1 MPVLPLIKRT
11 GRWFSHRLIY
21 EKMDN
26 PLGYI
31 LMISLALFVAYT
43 VSIFGKM
50 SVILPILF
58 IAVPAAAACLV
69 YMDFGIAVSIITAYL
84 IGLAAKIAENVP
96 FGIALDALLFLM
108 FVGLMIRQ
116 IKERDFEFAK
126 NKISYFIIGW
136 VIYNILAFFNPWAQS
151 QLAWVFTVRSM
162 AVLALMFFIAAY
174 AFKDLRTILNI
185 LKLIIFMTFISA
197 LYGLKQEFVGFASW
211 EMEWLSADE
220 KRMQLI
226 YQWSRIRV
234 FGFFSDPT
242 NYGMLLSY
250 MATFCIV
257 LMTGPFK
264 IWKKILLG
272 IAVICMIASMGYA
285 GSRTPFVLFPFGL
298 FIFVLLKMNK
308 KIMIFT
314 GMFTLLSIAVI
325 MKGGHSNAV
334 LFRISS
340 AFNLS
345 ASADTMDVR
354 FESQKLIQPYIHRH
368 PIGMGLGSTGVW
380 GARFSPH
387 SFLSDF
393 QHDSGFVRIA
403 VELGWIALIIYCL
416 MLYTILRT
424 CIYYYFRVKNPVI
437 KVIYMGLATIFFQLV
452 LATYPQEAIIILPTS
467 INFYVFLAILVRLKD
482 FDDPPL
488 AKKKSASFGNYAKE
502 HIGVEG
508 IPVDQTMTEPDLEQ
522 AKGGSKRKTRP
533 FGINLELKKGGIWRR

>member
-11 GRWFSHRLIY
+11 GQWLSHRFIQ

-31 LMISLALFVAYT
+31 IMITLALFVAYT

-50 SVILPILF
+50 SIILPIL
-58 IAVPAAAACLV
+58 IVAIPAAAACLV
-69 YMDFGIAVSIITAYL
+69 YMDFGIAVSIIVAYL
-84 IGLAAKIAENVP
+84 IGLAAKMAESVP

-126 NKISYFIIGW
+126 NKISYFIIVW
-136 VIYNILAFFNPWAQS
+136 VIYNILAVFNPWAQS
-151 QLAWVFTVRSM
+151 QLAWIFTVRSM

-174 AFKDLRTILNI
+174 AFKDLETIMRV

-197 LYGLKQEFVGFASW
+197 LYGLKQEFIGFASW

-264 IWKKILLG
+264 IWKKALLL
-272 IAVICMIASMGYA
+272 IAALAMIASMAYA

-298 FIFVLLKMNK
+298 FIFVLLKWNK
-308 KIMIFT
+308 KIMIIT
-314 GMFTLLSIAVI
+314 AITAVMAMGVI
-325 MKGGHSNAV
+325 MKGYNNAV

-340 AFNLS
+340 AFNLKKS
-345 ASADTMDVR
+345 GDTMDVR

-380 GARFSPH
+380 GARFSPD

-424 CIYYYFRVKNPVI
+424 CIYYYFRVRNPKI
-437 KVIYMGLATIFFQLV
+437 KVIYLGLATIFFQLV
-452 LATYPQEAIIILPTS
+452 LASYPQEAIIILPTS

-482 FDDPPL
+482 FDDPPPT
-488 AKKKSASFGNYAKE
+488 KKKSAFGTYAKS
-502 HIGVEG
+502 HIGVDG
-508 IPVDQTMTEPDLEQ
+508 IPVDKTKTEPDLEK
-522 AKGGSKRKTRP
+522 AKGGSKKRTRP
-533 FGINLELKKGGIWRR
+533 FGINLELKRGGIWRR

>member
-11 GRWFSHRLIY
+11 GRWLSNSFIQ

-26 PLGYI
+26 PLGYF
-31 LMISLALFVAYT
+31 LMIALAIFVAYT
-43 VSIFGKM
+43 VSVFGKM
-50 SVILPILF
+50 SIILPILF
-58 IAVPAAAACLV
+58 IAIPAGAACLV
-69 YMDFGIAVSIITAYL
+69 YMEFGIAVSIITAYMV
-84 IGLAAKIAENVP
+84 GLAAKIAHNVP

-108 FVGLMIRQ
+108 FVGMMIRQ

-126 NKISYFIIGW
+126 NKISAFIIIW
-136 VIYNILAFFNPWAQS
+136 VVYNILSVFNPWAQS

-162 AVLALMFFIAAY
+162 AVLALMFFVASY
-174 AFKDLRTILNI
+174 AFKDLKTIMRI

-197 LYGLKQEFVGFASW
+197 LYGLKQEFLGFANW

-226 YQWSRIRV
+226 YQWGRIRV

-250 MATFCIV
+250 VATFCIV
-257 LMTGPFK
+257 MMTTPIK
-264 IWKKILLG
+264 IWKKVVLG
-272 IAVICMIASMGYA
+272 IMVITMLAAMGYG

-298 FIFVLLKMNK
+298 FIFVLLKMNQ
-308 KIMIFT
+308 KIMIAT
-314 GMFTLLSIAVI
+314 AVMCMVSFVVI
-325 MKGGHSNAV
+325 VKGGHNNAV

-340 AFNLS
+340 AFSFAN
-345 ASADTMDVR
+345 SADTMDVR
-354 FESQKLIQPYIHRH
+354 FKSQKKIQPYIYRH

-387 SFLSDF
+387 SFLSSF

-424 CIYYYFRVKNPVI
+424 SIYYYFRVRNPKI
-437 KVIYMGLATIFFQLV
+437 KAIYLGLTTIFFELV

-467 INFYVFLAILVRLKD
+467 INFYIFLAMLVRLKD
-482 FDDPPL
+482 FDDPIP
-488 AKKKSASFGNYAKE
+488 KKKTGFGNYAKE
-502 HIGVEG
+502 HISVEG
-508 IPVDQTMTEPDLEQ
+508 IPVNKQTTKPDMEK

-533 FGINLELKKGGIWRR
+533 FGINLELKRGGIWRR

>member
-11 GRWFSHRLIY
+11 GRWLTNCFIR

-31 LMISLALFVAYT
+31 LMIALALFVAYT

-50 SVILPILF
+50 SAILPILF
-58 IAVPAAAACLV
+58 IAIPAGAACLV
-69 YMDFGIAVSIITAYL
+69 YMDFGIAVSIITAYMV
-84 IGLAAKIAENVP
+84 GLAAKIAQNVP

-126 NKISYFIIGW
+126 NKISAFIIVW
-136 VIYNILAFFNPWAQS
+136 VIYNILAVFNPWAQS
-151 QLAWVFTVRSM
+151 HLAWVFTVRSM
-162 AVLALMFFIAAY
+162 AVLALMFFVASY
-174 AFKDLRTILNI
+174 AFKDLKTIMRI

-197 LYGLKQEFVGFASW
+197 LYGLKQEFVGFTYW
-211 EMEWLSADE
+211 EMEWLSSDE

-250 MATFCIV
+250 IATFNIV

-264 IWKKILLG
+264 VWKKVLLG
-272 IAVICMIASMGYA
+272 ISSVAMIASMAYA

-298 FIFVLLKMNK
+298 FIFVLLKWNK
-308 KIMIFT
+308 KIMIISAI
-314 GMFTLLSIAVI
+314 GLVLAAGVI
-325 MKGGHSNAV
+325 MKGYNNAV

-340 AFNLS
+340 AFSLKKS
-345 ASADTMDVR
+345 GDTMDVR
-354 FESQKLIQPYIHRH
+354 FKSQKLIQPYIHRH

-387 SFLSDF
+387 SFLSKF

-424 CIYYYFRVKNPVI
+424 SIYYYFRVRNPKI
-437 KVIYMGLATIFFQLV
+437 KVIYLGLTTIFFELV

-482 FDDPPL
+482 FDDPPP
-488 AKKKSASFGNYAKE
+488 KKKTKFGNYAKE

-508 IPVDQTMTEPDLEQ
+508 IPVDKQ
-522 AKGGSKRKTRP
+522 ATKPEMEKTKGGSKRKTRP
-533 FGINLELKKGGIWRR
+533 FGIKLELKRGGIWRK

>member
-11 GRWFSHRLIY
+11 GQWLSRSFIQ

-31 LMISLALFVAYT
+31 VMIILALFVAYT

-50 SVILPILF
+50 SIILPVLF
-58 IAVPAAAACLV
+58 IAIPAAAACLV
-69 YMDFGIAVSIITAYL
+69 YMDFGIAVSIIVAYL
-84 IGLAAKIAENVP
+84 IGLAAKMAQSVP

-108 FVGLMIRQ
+108 FVGMMIRQ

-126 NKISYFIIGW
+126 NKISYFIVVW
-136 VIYNILAFFNPWAQS
+136 VIYNILSVFNPWAQS
-151 QLAWVFTVRSM
+151 QMAWIFTVRSM
-162 AVLALMFFIAAY
+162 AVLALMFFVAAY
-174 AFKDLRTILNI
+174 AFKDLKTIMRI
-185 LKLIIFMTFISA
+185 LKLIILMTTISA
-197 LYGLKQEFVGFASW
+197 IYGLKQEFIGFASW
-211 EMEWLSADE
+211 EMEWLSSDE

-226 YQWSRIRV
+226 YQWTRIRV

-257 LMTGPFK
+257 LITGPFK
-264 IWKKILLG
+264 IWQKVLLG
-272 IAVICMIASMGYA
+272 IAVVCMIASMGYA

-308 KIMIFT
+308 TIMLVT
-314 GMFTLLSIAVI
+314 GVTTVLAMAVI
-325 MKGGHSNAV
+325 IKGGHNNAV

-340 AFNLS
+340 AFMLS
-345 ASADTMDVR
+345 KSADTMDVR

-380 GARFSPH
+380 GARFSPN
-387 SFLSDF
+387 SFLSSF
-393 QHDSGFVRIA
+393 QHDSGLVRIA
-403 VELGWIALIIYCL
+403 VELGWIALIMYCL

-424 CIYYYFRVKNPVI
+424 TIYYYFRVRNPRI
-437 KVIYMGLATIFFQLV
+437 KVIYLGLATIFFQLV
-452 LATYPQEAIIILPTS
+452 LASYPQEAIIILPTS

-488 AKKKSASFGNYAKE
+488 PRKKNGFGNYAKAY
-502 HIGVEG
+502 ISVKGVP
-508 IPVDQTMTEPDLEQ
+508 IDKPSTKPDLEK
-522 AKGGSKRKTRP
+522 AKGGRKKHVLP
-533 FGINLELKKGGIWRR
+533 FGINLELKRGGIWRK

>member
-1 MPVLPLIKRT
+1 
-11 GRWFSHRLIY
+11 
-21 EKMDN
+21 MDN

-31 LMISLALFVAYT
+31 LMIALALFVAYT
-43 VSIFGKM
+43 VSIYGKM

-58 IAVPAAAACLV
+58 IAIPAGAACLV
-69 YMDFGIAVSIITAYL
+69 YMDFGIAVSIITAYM
-84 IGLAAKIAENVP
+84 IGLAAKIAQNVP

-126 NKISYFIIGW
+126 NKISYFIIIW
-136 VIYNILAFFNPWAQS
+136 VIYNLLAVFNPWAQS

-162 AVLALMFFIAAY
+162 AVLALMFFIASY
-174 AFKDLRTILNI
+174 AFKDLRRIMNI
-185 LKLIIFMTFISA
+185 LKLIIFMTLISA
-197 LYGLKQEFVGFASW
+197 IYGLKQEFMGFTHW

-250 MATFCIV
+250 IATFCIV

-264 IWKKILLG
+264 MWKKVVLG
-272 IAVICMIASMGYA
+272 LAVLPMLASMGYA

-314 GMFTLLSIAVI
+314 AVTSVLALAVI

-340 AFNLS
+340 AFKLS

-354 FESQKLIQPYIHRH
+354 FESQKKIQPYIHRH

-387 SFLSDF
+387 SFLSTF

-424 CIYYYFRVKNPVI
+424 SIYYYFRVRNPKI
-437 KVIYMGLATIFFQLV
+437 KVIYLGLTTIFFELV

-467 INFYVFLAILVRLKD
+467 INFYVFLAVLVRLKD
-482 FDDPPL
+482 FDDPPP
-488 AKKKSASFGNYAKE
+488 KKKSKFGNYAKE
-502 HIGVEG
+502 HIGVKG
-508 IPVDQTMTEPDLEQ
+508 IPVDKRATKPDMEK

-533 FGINLELKKGGIWRR
+533 FGIKLELKRGGIWRK

>member
-11 GRWFSHRLIY
+11 GQWLSHQFIQ

-31 LMISLALFVAYT
+31 ILITLAILVGYS

-50 SVILPILF
+50 SIILPIL
-58 IAVPAAAACLV
+58 IVALPAAAACLV
-69 YMDFGIAVSIITAYL
+69 YMDIGIGVSIITAYM
-84 IGLAAKIAENVP
+84 IGVAAKVAENVP

-108 FVGLMIRQ
+108 FVGLLIRQ

-126 NKISYFIIGW
+126 NKISYFIIVW
-136 VIYNILAFFNPWAQS
+136 VIYNLLAFFNPWAQS

-174 AFKDLRTILNI
+174 AFKDLKTIFRI

-197 LYGLKQEFVGFASW
+197 LYGLKQEFVGFFSW

-250 MATFCIV
+250 MSTFCIV

-272 IAVICMIASMGYA
+272 FAVICMLAAMGFA

-314 GMFTLLSIAVI
+314 AVTSVLALAVV

-345 ASADTMDVR
+345 KSADTLDVR

-380 GARFSPH
+380 GHRFSPN
-387 SFLSDF
+387 SFLSSF

-403 VELGWIALIIYCL
+403 VELGWIALIMYCL
-416 MLYTILRT
+416 MLYTIVRT
-424 CIYYYFRVKNPVI
+424 CIYYYFRVRNPKI
-437 KVIYMGLATIFFQLV
+437 KVVYMGLATIFFQLI
-452 LATYPQEAIIILPTS
+452 LASYPQEAIIILPTS
-467 INFYVFLAILVRLKD
+467 INFYVFLAILVRIKD
-482 FDDPPL
+482 FDDPPPT
-488 AKKKSASFGNYAKE
+488 KKRSSGFGNYAKE
-502 HIGVEG
+502 YVSVEG
-508 IPVDQTMTEPDLEQ
+508 IPVDKNMVEPDLEKT
-522 AKGGSKRKTRP
+522 KGGSKRKTRP
-533 FGINLELKKGGIWRR
+533 FGINLEFKKGGIWPK

>member
-11 GRWFSHRLIY
+11 GQWLSAKLIQ

-26 PLGYI
+26 WLGYI
-31 LMISLALFVAYT
+31 LLIALAIAVAYT
-43 VSIFGKM
+43 VSNFGKM
-50 SVILPILF
+50 SIILPILF
-58 IAVPAAAACLV
+58 IAIPAAASCFI
-69 YMDFGIAVSIITAYL
+69 YMDMGIAVSIVTAYM
-84 IGLAAKIAENVP
+84 IGLAAKMAENVP

-108 FVGLMIRQ
+108 FVGMMIRQ

-126 NKISYFIIGW
+126 NKISYYIIIW
-136 VIYNILAFFNPWAQS
+136 IIYNVLSVFNPWAQS

-174 AFKDLRTILNI
+174 AFKDKATIMRI

-197 LYGLKQEFVGFASW
+197 LYGLKQEFIGFTSW

-242 NYGMLLSY
+242 NYGMLLCY
-250 MATFCIV
+250 MATFCLI
-257 LMTGPFK
+257 LITGPFK
-264 IWKKILLG
+264 IWKKIMLFIG
-272 IAVICMIASMGYA
+272 AMAMIASMGYA

-298 FIFVLLKMNK
+298 IIFVLLKMNK

-314 GMFTLLSIAVI
+314 VLTGVLTVGAV
-325 MKGGHSNAV
+325 MKGGHNNAV

-340 AFNLS
+340 AFKLS

-354 FESQKLIQPYIHRH
+354 FESQKLIQPYIHTH
-368 PIGMGLGSTGVW
+368 PIGFGLGSTGVW
-380 GARFSPH
+380 GARFSPN

-403 VELGWIALIIYCL
+403 VELGWIALILYCL
-416 MLYTILRT
+416 MLFTILRT
-424 CIYYYFRVKNPVI
+424 SIYYYFRVRNPKI
-437 KVIYMGLATIFFQLV
+437 KVIYLGLTAIFFELV
-452 LATYPQEAIIILPTS
+452 LASYPQEAIIILPTS
-467 INFYVFLAILVRLKD
+467 INFYVFLAVLVRLKD
-482 FDDPPL
+482 FDDPAPT
-488 AKKKSASFGNYAKE
+488 KKKSAFGNYAKE
-502 HIGVEG
+502 HITVKG
-508 IPVDQTMTEPDLEQ
+508 IPVDKTTSKPDLEK
-522 AKGGSKRKTRP
+522 AKGGRKKRPLP